1 MSTPTVVPQLNLYP
15 GITGASAATDVDAL
29 ARFKLALV
37 GRVKTGKSW
46 LAATYPGQKYF
57 FDFDNRK
64 QSLAGKAD
72 LMVKTYQDT
81 IQTMPKA
88 LAEME
93 KDVKMFEY
101 LFSQGKPV
109 PDVFVLDS
117 MTWWVKACENEI
129 MKSVSRL
136 SRTIGLSSK
145 PIQIA
150 AGWDVITAVRNIMED
165 AISRLQVMGSV
176 ICIFHE
182 EPEKDTI
189 NSTVDEKKYT
199 GKYNVHPFYLR
210 TLLSTF
216 NETWRIDIKNSEYY
230 VTCKPNNEFG
240 ASTTLRI
247 GDTEKANIADIF
259 AKHKLNLAKGVK

>member
-1 MSTPTVVPQLNLYP
+1 MATAPVLNIYQ
-15 GITGASAATDVDAL
+15 GITGALKATEIEPL
-29 ARFKLALV
+29 TRFKLALV

-46 LAATYPGQKYF
+46 LAATMPGEKYF

-64 QSLAGKAD
+64 QSLAGKPQVMA
-72 LMVKTYQDT
+72 KTYQDT

-88 LAEME
+88 LAAME
-93 KDVKMFEY
+93 QDVKMFEY
-101 LFSQGKPV
+101 NFSQGKPV

-117 MTWWVKACENEI
+117 MTWWVKACENDI

-136 SRTIGLSSK
+136 SRTIALSSK

-165 AISRLQVMGSV
+165 AISRLQVMGHV

-189 NSTVDEKKYT
+189 LSTAEEKKYT
-199 GKYNVHPFYLR
+199 GMYAVHPFYLR

-216 NETWRIDIKNSEYY
+216 NETWRIEVKNQRYF
-230 VTCKPNNEFG
+230 VTCKPTSEFG
-240 ASTTLRI
+240 ASTTLKI
-247 GDTEKANIADIF
+247 DSVEDADISKIIE
-259 AKHKLNLAKGVK
+259 KHKLNVAKGVK